1 MVFMGTPA
9 FACPILEALLVRAD
23 PVVGVVCQPDRP
35 RGRGLGVS
43 APAVKRLAEANRLPV
58 LQPERLRDAAFQD
71 ALRALAPDLVVV
83 AAYGKILPRAVLDL
97 PPRGCIN
104 VHASLLPRHRG
115 AAPIAWSILAGDTV
129 TGVTIMAMNE
139 EMDAGDILLQR
150 ETPIAP
156 DDTGGTLG
164 ERLARLGAAAIGEA
178 IDGLQA
184 GTLRPVPQPA
194 AGVTFAPRIERE
206 HCRLDWRRTA
216 IELERQVRAL
226 APSPSAFTTLGG
238 KFLKVHR
245 AALATGTGPAGQVV
259 AAGPDGLV
267 VAAGTGALR
276 LLEVQLEGRRR
287 LSAAEFLIGHRLA
300 PGTCLGAG

>member
-1 MVFMGTPA
+1 MA
-9 FACPILEALLVRAD
+9 LRQILEYPHPLLKKRAAPVATIGGEVATLIEDLAETMYAAPGVGLAATQVGVGQRVIVLDIRGEDEAPGKRLLKLINPEIAEREGEVVWEEGCLSVPDLTAPVKRARRVLVRAWT
-23 PVVGVVCQPDRP
+23 PEEREV
-35 RGRGLGVS
+35 GVS
-43 APAVKRLAEANRLPV
+43 APEVKRFAEANRLPV

-129 TGVTIMAMNE
+129 TGVTIMAMNQ

-156 DDTGGTLG
+156 DATGVTLG
-164 ERLARLGAAAIGEA
+164 ERLAPLGAAAIGEA

-184 GTLRPVPQPA
+184 GPPRPVPP
-194 AGVTFAPRIERE
+194 P
-206 HCRLDWRRTA
+206 
-216 IELERQVRAL
+216 
-226 APSPSAFTTLGG
+226 
-238 KFLKVHR
+238 
-245 AALATGTGPAGQVV
+245 PAGRPPPPPRR
-259 AAGPDGLV
+259 G
-267 VAAGTGALR
+267 GTPPPA
-276 LLEVQLEGRRR
+276 
-287 LSAAEFLIGHRLA
+287 
-300 PGTCLGAG
+300 